1 MMLLYCVYDMTN
13 THRRSGRLQER
24 IMTDRI
30 KRMVDLSNRV
40 NIYPDTITPE
50 FDRAEPGKHSN

>member
-1 MMLLYCVYDMTN
+1 MTN
-13 THRRSGRLQER
+13 THRRSGRLQEG

-30 KRMVDLSNRV
+30 KRMSDLSNQA

-50 FDRAEPGKHSN
+50 FERADPGKHSI

>member
-13 THRRSGRLQER
+13 THRRSSRLQEG

-30 KRMVDLSNRV
+30 KRMSDLSN
-40 NIYPDTITPE
+40 
-50 FDRAEPGKHSN
+50 